1 MGTRIKASLA
11 VLFAL
16 YLAFLLYLTLFGR
29 TTSYATVAECFRER
43 GNLIPLHTLIRQTSA
58 LINGHYSARLYV
70 MNVAGNIAA
79 FAPFGFFL
87 PALFPKCRRFLPF
100 FLILS
105 LSIVAV
111 EVCQL
116 ILRVGSLDVDD
127 YILRLREGSTFVAS
141 DDVRLVVG
149 SFALSNCKEAGKS
162 AKQGK

>member
-127 YILRLREGSTFVAS
+127 YILNSAGAVAVFFILKTKPGRAATSKIYRYTKST
-141 DDVRLVVG
+141 DKD
-149 SFALSNCKEAGKS
+149 
-162 AKQGK
+162 AK

>member
-127 YILRLREGSTFVAS
+127 YILNSAGAVAVFFILKTKPGRAATSKIYRDTKST
-141 DDVRLVVG
+141 D
-149 SFALSNCKEAGKS
+149 KEAK
-162 AKQGK
+162 

>member
-127 YILRLREGSTFVAS
+127 YILNSAGAVAVFFILKTKPGRALTSKIYREAQDT
-141 DDVRLVVG
+141 DKDE
-149 SFALSNCKEAGKS
+149 K
-162 AKQGK
+162 

>member
-87 PALFPKCRRFLPF
+87 PALFPKCRKFLPF

-127 YILRLREGSTFVAS
+127 YILNSAGAVAVFFILKTKPGRALTSKIYRDKKST
-141 DDVRLVVG
+141 DKD
-149 SFALSNCKEAGKS
+149 
-162 AKQGK
+162 AK

>member
-127 YILRLREGSTFVAS
+127 YILNSAGAVAVFFILKTKPGRAATSKIYREAQNT
-141 DDVRLVVG
+141 DKDE
-149 SFALSNCKEAGKS
+149 K
-162 AKQGK
+162 

>member
-43 GNLIPLHTLIRQTSA
+43 GNLIPLHTLVRQTSA

-127 YILRLREGSTFVAS
+127 YILNSAGAVAVFFILKTKPGRAATS
-141 DDVRLVVG
+141 KIYRDTKRTD
-149 SFALSNCKEAGKS
+149 KD
-162 AKQGK
+162 AK

>member
-127 YILRLREGSTFVAS
+127 YILNSAGAVAVFFILKTKPGRALTSKIYREAQNT
-141 DDVRLVVG
+141 DKDE
-149 SFALSNCKEAGKS
+149 K
-162 AKQGK
+162 